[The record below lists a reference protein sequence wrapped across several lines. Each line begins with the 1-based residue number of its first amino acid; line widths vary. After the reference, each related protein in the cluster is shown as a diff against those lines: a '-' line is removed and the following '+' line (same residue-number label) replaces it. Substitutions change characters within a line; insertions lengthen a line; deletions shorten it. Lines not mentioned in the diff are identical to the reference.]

1 MRVMLGVCG
10 SIAAYK
16 AVELVRLMQQQGI
29 VTDVA
34 MTRAAQRFVGHLSF
48 AALTGRA
55 VYTSLWQDRGESS
68 RDFSIEHIAAV
79 EGIDAMVI
87 APATANVL
95 AKLAHGM
102 ADDFLTAAYLATKS
116 PVLIAPA
123 MNVNMWNHPATQRN
137 VHLLT
142 ERGVQFVNPDSGY
155 LACGMTGDGRLAAP
169 ESILS
174 KLQSVAG
181 RRYDLAEETI
191 LITAGGTREPID
203 PVRYIGNR
211 SSGRMGH
218 ALAEAAISRGARVIL
233 ISASP
238 LPEPHGCTILRVR
251 TAGEMCEAVIEHL
264 DEATIVI
271 KAAAVSDFRPQAV
284 SATKLRRAGT
294 MLLEL
299 EPTED
304 IVAKVVQKRRP
315 GTLVIA
321 FAAETENTE
330 SNARAKLLRKGADA
344 IVANDVSRDDLG
356 FESERNAGI
365 WIDGR
370 NTVALLESS
379 KREMADR
386 ILSEISALRVRSLQ
400 HESSPTL

>member
-16 AVELVRLMQQQGI
+16 AVELVRLMQQEGI

-34 MTRAAQRFVGHLSF
+34 MTRAAQRFIGPLSF
-48 AALTGRA
+48 AALTGRT
-55 VYTSLWQDRGESS
+55 VFTSLWQDRSESN
-68 RDFSIEHIAAV
+68 RDFSIEHVTAV
-79 EGIDAMVI
+79 EDIDAMIV
-87 APATANVL
+87 APATANIL
-95 AKLAHGM
+95 AKLAHGI

-142 ERGVQFVNPDSGY
+142 ERGVHFVSPDSGY

-169 ESILS
+169 ENILS
-174 KLQSVAG
+174 ELLSVHG
-181 RRYDLAEETI
+181 RQHDLTEETI
-191 LITAGGTREPID
+191 VITAGGTREPID

-233 ISASP
+233 ISAS
-238 LPEPHGCTILRVR
+238 LLREPSGCTTVRVQ
-251 TAGEMCEAVIEHL
+251 TAAQMCDAVLEHL
-264 DEATIVI
+264 NEATVVI
-271 KAAAVSDFRPQAV
+271 KAAAVSDFRPQTV

-304 IVAKVVQKRRP
+304 IVAKVVRKRRP

-344 IVANDVSRDDLG
+344 IVANDVSRDGVG
-356 FESERNAGI
+356 FESPRNAGI
-365 WIDGR
+365 WIDSQKA
-370 NTVALLESS
+370 VALPESS

-386 ILSEISALRVRSLQ
+386 ILSEISILRAASL
-400 HESSPTL
+400 